1 MRYTTSIGVVLG
13 VASLVWTSACSST
26 STDRSGSGT
35 PATEEPSASTVVAA
49 PAPVPA
55 QYQALYDTL
64 SAGLDS
70 YQRAVDALPVAPP
83 GTAAPVLA
91 TELLPANGNR
101 LTQLLQPATMTGVN
115 QWLDRLQSIGVHGVT
130 LGVKLPMLLPE
141 FGPDGSAYT
150 IFFATVADA
159 ARAHDMTVDVELGA
173 LFCGTVYAACDYTYP
188 GGYQDFVRSTVA
200 QARIVIDQIRPTY
213 LTILSEPTTEAS
225 LTKVA
230 DFSTPE
236 GAARYVH
243 DVLAG
248 IGDRGETKVG
258 AGAGAWLDPTFNEAI
273 LREAIDYLTVHIYPV
288 TGRTTDN
295 LLRDTDL
302 AHAAGKPLVAD
313 EVGLYKTEGS
323 DQTTPATADTSFR
336 RDSFS
341 FFEPLDIR
349 FAAVTATWAEK
360 SGVSYVSPYWA
371 GQFFSYIDWTPALD
385 AAPYAQLSE
394 SFNAQVRQAF
404 QAQQLTRYGEM
415 WLAQL

>member
-1 MRYTTSIGVVLG
+1 M
-13 VASLVWTSACSST
+13 
-26 STDRSGSGT
+26 
-35 PATEEPSASTVVAA
+35 
-49 PAPVPA
+49 
-55 QYQALYDTL
+55 
-64 SAGLDS
+64 
-70 YQRAVDALPVAPP
+70 
-83 GTAAPVLA
+83 
-91 TELLPANGNR
+91 
-101 LTQLLQPATMTGVN
+101 
-115 QWLDRLQSIGVHGVT
+115 
-130 LGVKLPMLLPE
+130 
-141 FGPDGSAYT
+141 
-150 IFFATVADA
+150 
-159 ARAHDMTVDVELGA
+159 
-173 LFCGTVYAACDYTYP
+173 YAACDYTYP
-188 GGYQDFVRSTVA
+188 GGYQDFVGATVA

-248 IGDRGETKVG
+248 IGGRGETKVG
-258 AGAGAWLDPTFNEAI
+258 AGAGTWLDPTFNEAI
-273 LREAIDYLTVHIYPV
+273 LREAIDYLTLHIYPV

-313 EVGLYKTEGS
+313 EVGLYKTDGS
-323 DQTTPATADTSFR
+323 DLTTPATADTAFR

-341 FFEPLDIR
+341 FFEPLDVR
-349 FAAVTATWAEK
+349 FAAVTAAWAEK

-404 QAQQLTRYGEM
+404 QAQQLTRYGEK